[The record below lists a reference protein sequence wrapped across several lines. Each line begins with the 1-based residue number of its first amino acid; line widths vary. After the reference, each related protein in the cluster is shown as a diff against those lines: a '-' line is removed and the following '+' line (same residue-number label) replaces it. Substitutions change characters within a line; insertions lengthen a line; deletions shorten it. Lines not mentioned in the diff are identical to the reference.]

1 VTGEPMPKI
10 TWYHNNREVRENSEV
25 WTTYRKDGY
34 CELFLSEVFPEDM
47 GDYVCKAVNKAG
59 EAVTR
64 TTLTVDCKFCFFHYL
79 IKTIVC
85 P

>member
-1 VTGEPMPKI
+1 MPKVS
-10 TWYHNNREVRENSEV
+10 WLHNNREVRENSEV

-47 GDYVCKAVNKAG
+47 GEYVCKAVNKAG

-64 TTLTVDCKFCFFHYL
+64 TTLTVDCKFRD
-79 IKTIVC
+79 TNN
-85 P
+85 